1 MTSLRNEGYVSWEIG
16 KQLLLQPSKN
26 VKENDW
32 LPRKNLFVFYLFWT
46 GIVRRRFNVK
56 QQLQFSQLHYTG
68 RMSYCE

>member
-32 LPRKNLFVFYLFWT
+32 LPRKKSFVFYLFLN
-46 GIVRRRFNVK
+46 GNCA
-56 QQLQFSQLHYTG
+56 SQVE
-68 RMSYCE
+68 R

>member
-32 LPRKNLFVFYLFWT
+32 LPRKNRKKSFVFYLFLN
-46 GIVRRRFNVK
+46 GNCA
-56 QQLQFSQLHYTG
+56 SQVQ
-68 RMSYCE
+68 R

>member
-32 LPRKNLFVFYLFWT
+32 LPRKKSFVFYLFL
-46 GIVRRRFNVK
+46 NENCA
-56 QQLQFSQLHYTG
+56 SQVE
-68 RMSYCE
+68 R

>member
-32 LPRKNLFVFYLFWT
+32 LPRKKLFVFLFVLNGKVQREAAT
-46 GIVRRRFNVK
+46 TVFFIALKFQNDS
-56 QQLQFSQLHYTG
+56 L
-68 RMSYCE
+68 